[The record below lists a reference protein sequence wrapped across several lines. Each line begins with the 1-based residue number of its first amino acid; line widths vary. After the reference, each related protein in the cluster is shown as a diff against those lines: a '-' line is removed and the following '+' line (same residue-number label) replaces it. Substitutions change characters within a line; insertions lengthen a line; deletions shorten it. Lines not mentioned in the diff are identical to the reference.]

1 MVLAVRSAVVHRW
14 TLSMTWLLAVARMAP
29 GIALAQAEQA
39 ATPTGQAELAP
50 AAASSP
56 PTEAEKIVAE
66 PAPALPPAEPAPLP
80 AAVPAAPAAI
90 PTSAAL
96 DHGLLLIPYLGLN
109 VPVGDIAQRYG
120 TGPRL
125 GVLAGWHL
133 RPRISLNAEATFD
146 LMDADSDP
154 SFVRPHE
161 YVLDL
166 ALSPLLHLRSGAIVI
181 GPKLGWFV
189 NRRWQTS
196 DPSGAREALADT
208 GSRSTPGYVYVPNL
222 IAHHAQGFTVGLN
235 LGAFATLGK
244 VKLGMMAT
252 VAVRQVVAHSCDYA
266 CGSLIDP
273 LVLGISVAAMF

>member
-14 TLSMTWLLAVARMAP
+14 TLSMTWLLAVALMAP
-29 GIALAQAEQA
+29 VVAHAQAEQA
-39 ATPTGQAELAP
+39 ATATGQAELAP
-50 AAASSP
+50 AAAPSP
-56 PTEAEKIVAE
+56 ATEAEKIVAE
-66 PAPALPPAEPAPLP
+66 PAPPPAAPAPLP
-80 AAVPAAPAAI
+80 AAVPATPTAI
-90 PTSAAL
+90 PKSAAP

-146 LMDADSDP
+146 FMDADSDP

-166 ALSPLLHLRSGAIVI
+166 AVSPLLHLRSGAIVI

-196 DPSGAREALADT
+196 DPGGAREGLADT

-235 LGAFATLGK
+235 LGAFATVGT
-244 VKLGMMAT
+244 VKLGMIAT
-252 VAVRQVVAHSCDYA
+252 VAVRQVVTHSCDDA